1 MAAVEA
7 LRTGSLII
15 GHAPAGSSTP
25 EGREEGLR
33 MCVSAR
39 VGVCVCIQMGV
50 YASQGCQEC
59 QRYPKVLHGFKNKIL
74 HYDDDNM
81 T

>member
-1 MAAVEA
+1 VAAVEA

-39 VGVCVCIQMGV
+39 VCVCVWGG
-50 YASQGCQEC
+50 GCRNTNGSVRES
-59 QRYPKVLHGFKNKIL
+59 RVSRVSKVS
-74 HYDDDNM
+74 
-81 T
+81 